1 MRSDLQVDRKSAEA
15 RRSSNKNPPL
25 LTHEPFWRTDYPRP
39 NDLPVASELP
49 ERVDV
54 AVVGSGYT
62 GLNAA
67 RVLGRSGA
75 SVSVLERETIGWGA
89 SSRNG
94 GMATTGLKRSTQAI
108 FETYGS
114 KRGHE
119 FWRASLQAIDLLEEI
134 VRSESID
141 CDWRRTGHICL
152 AYKPSHFEG
161 MRKSVGW
168 FRDELGH
175 EVKALSPADLPS
187 EIGSRVFH
195 GGILDEYSGGLQPA
209 KYVYGLARV
218 VARLGVRLHERV
230 VISRVARR
238 PEGFEIDTN
247 QGVLRA
253 GEVLIATNGY
263 TDELVLALKR
273 RIFPVGSYI
282 IVTEPLARDVQSE
295 LVPKGRMLYDSKN
308 FLNYFR
314 LTPDGR
320 MLWGGRNDLSTDLDL
335 DRSAEILRCQLVHAF
350 PQLRDVPLTHSWTG
364 KLGITFDL
372 MPHIG
377 RVEGIHYAMGYGGHG
392 LAVAT
397 YLGTEVGK
405 LLAGQITTSPFAE
418 ISHPTRFFY
427 RGEPWFIPLA
437 ARYYRFADWIS

>member
-1 MRSDLQVDRKSAEA
+1 AYGKKQ
-15 RRSSNKNPPL
+15 
-25 LTHEPFWRTDYPRP
+25 
-39 NDLPVASELP
+39 
-49 ERVDV
+49 
-54 AVVGSGYT
+54 
-62 GLNAA
+62 
-67 RVLGRSGA
+67 GR
-75 SVSVLERETIGWGA
+75 
-89 SSRNG
+89 
-94 GMATTGLKRSTQAI
+94 
-108 FETYGS
+108 
-114 KRGHE
+114 E
-119 FWRASLQAIDLLEEI
+119 FWKASLQAIDLLEEI

-141 CDWRRTGHICL
+141 CDWRRSGHICL

-161 MRKSVGW
+161 MRKSVQW
-168 FRDELGH
+168 FREELGH
-175 EVKALSPADLPS
+175 EVQALSPAELPS

-209 KYVYGLARV
+209 KYVYGLARA
-218 VARLGVRLHERV
+218 VARRGVRLHEQII
-230 VISRVARR
+230 ISRVARLR
-238 PEGFEIDTN
+238 DGFEIHTN

-263 TDELVLALKR
+263 TDALVPPLER

-282 IVTEPLARDVQSE
+282 IVTEPLARE
-295 LVPKGRMLYDSKN
+295 LQVELIPKGRMLYDSKN

-320 MLWGGRNDLSTDLDL
+320 MLWGGRNDLSTNLDL
-335 DRSAEILRCQLVHAF
+335 NRSAEILRAQLVRTF
-350 PQLRDVPLTHSWTG
+350 PRLRDASLTHSWTG

-405 LLAGQITTSPFAE
+405 LLAGQIATSPFAE
-418 ISHPTRFFY
+418 IPHPTRFFY
-427 RGEPWFIPLA
+427 RGYPWFIPLA
-437 ARYYRFADWIS
+437 ARYYRFADWMS